1 MSPCAGLG
9 RIAIRAQ
16 VLSRPMSSGTPGN
29 KEPMSGLMGGSDDSV
44 HQS

>member
-1 MSPCAGLG
+1 
-9 RIAIRAQ
+9 
-16 VLSRPMSSGTPGN
+16 MSSGTPGNKGPMRRDTPGN